1 MIENSEKAVSLT
13 TEERC
18 LPVTHTLGCVVRPC
32 SECVVVAGVD
42 IADCSWWCGRVCI
55 AARCECKCTGLFPGL
70 ISIQHLHPTSDIY
83 TPGIG
88 TLSEI
93 SLISLGRIHGASFV
107 PEELPILSHNFAF
120 NRSTRYPSQLGGL
133 GEFFQL

>member
-55 AARCECKCTGLFPGL
+55 AARCEGGGVC
-70 ISIQHLHPTSDIY
+70 
-83 TPGIG
+83 
-88 TLSEI
+88 
-93 SLISLGRIHGASFV
+93 GAMEV
-107 PEELPILSHNFAF
+107 P
-120 NRSTRYPSQLGGL
+120 RCGGGMAARL
-133 GEFFQL
+133 